1 MSLPQLLDGSGRH
14 VALDRLLATGGEG
27 SVYLLQS
34 DPNFVAK
41 VYHKPTDKQAIKL
54 SAMIGMAHTQPR
66 LLKVATWPSSLL
78 FDRTSRL
85 AVGFLMPRLVGYKE
99 IWQLYNPVPR
109 LTHFPKASWLF
120 QVHAACNL
128 AAAFD
133 EVHKTGCVI
142 GDVQMKNA
150 QVSERA
156 LVRLVDCDS
165 FQVFSKGS
173 HFYCEVGLPDYTP
186 PELQNKPF
194 DELIRTTN
202 HDCFGLAVLIYQL
215 LFVGRHPFAGY
226 IGPDDPSF
234 QRLIAE
240 YRFSQSPNAAK
251 LLMQN
256 PRFTPSIDT
265 IPNDVATL
273 FRRAFERGSESGGRP
288 RPVEWLNALQ
298 NLAGNTVKCK
308 EDTGHTYWR
317 QAKECVWCRLA
328 ANGGP
333 EYYFG
338 VASEAN
344 TFEVNE
350 DKLQEI
356 IRRLNNVQSIDYRYD
371 RNDFI
376 PLDHPRPEPIP
387 RQLREH
393 RTVERILRVVFF
405 GSLFAMPL
413 GFVHAAFFL
422 IAILAFI
429 VFGLWLWITVIH
441 SPWQQE
447 YYRRTLALRAAEN
460 DLVDLERSWNM
471 CISSKSGTQKDI
483 RRQLDEGVSKV
494 RYLALHFN
502 TDHVLLKQRTQ
513 SLAELRHLRL
523 HMIADACITGIGG
536 ARKQTLQQH
545 NIYTAA
551 DLNWDAILSI
561 SGFGGGLASNL
572 MAWKE
577 EIIRKFRLT
586 PTTAISATDF
596 KALVVKYRT
605 QQKQLLLDLNRL
617 IVVYESIPAACF
629 SELKALKTA
638 ITISCRTWCQANSA
652 VGAMRR

>member
-1 MSLPQLLDGSGRH
+1 MSLPQLLDGSGRP

-27 SVYLLQS
+27 SVYLLQG
-34 DPNFVAK
+34 DPNSVAK

-54 SAMIGMAHTQPR
+54 SAMIGMTQSQPR
-66 LLKVATWPSSLL
+66 LLKVATWPSSPL
-78 FDRTSRL
+78 FDRTSRI

-109 LTHFPKASWLF
+109 LSDFPKANWLF
-120 QVHAACNL
+120 QIHAASNL

-165 FQVFSKGS
+165 FQVIANGS
-173 HFYCEVGLPDYTP
+173 QFYCEVGLPDYTP

-194 DELIRTTN
+194 DGVIRTAN

-226 IGPDDPSF
+226 IGPDEPSF

-256 PRFTPSIDT
+256 PRFTPTIDT

-288 RPVEWLNALQ
+288 RPVEWLKALR

-308 EDTGHTYWR
+308 EDSSHTYWR
-317 QAKECVWCRLA
+317 QAKECVWCRLSA
-328 ANGGP
+328 DGGP

-350 DKLQEI
+350 DKIREI

-371 RNDFI
+371 RNAFI
-376 PLDHPRPEPIP
+376 PRDHPSPEPIP
-387 RQLREH
+387 RRLREH
-393 RTVERILRVVFF
+393 RTVERILRVVFI

-413 GFVHAAFFL
+413 GFVHIAL
-422 IAILAFI
+422 LIIAILVFV
-429 VFGLWLWITVIH
+429 VFGLWLWISVIE

-447 YYRRTLALRAAEN
+447 YNRRTLILRAAEN
-460 DLVDLERSWNM
+460 DLADLERRWNK
-471 CISSKSGTQKDI
+471 CVSNKADTQRDI
-483 RRQLDEGVSKV
+483 KGKINDGISKV
-494 RYLALHFN
+494 RRLAEQFSAE
-502 TDHVLLKQRTQ
+502 HVQLIQRTQ
-513 SLAELRHLRL
+513 SVAVLRHLRL
-523 HMIADACITGIGG
+523 HLIADANISGIGEG
-536 ARKQTLQQH
+536 RKRTLQQNH
-545 NIYTAA
+545 IFTAA
-551 DLNWDAILSI
+551 DLYWDAVLSI
-561 SGFGGGLASNL
+561 PGFGEGLAGNL
-572 MAWKE
+572 MAWKD
-577 EIIRKFRLT
+577 EISRKFRLT
-586 PTTAISATDF
+586 PTTAISATEF
-596 KALVVKYRT
+596 KALVAKYRT
-605 QQKQLLLDLNRL
+605 HQKQLLHDLNRL
-617 IVVYESIPAACF
+617 IVVYESIPATCL
-629 SELKALKTA
+629 SELKALRPA
-638 ITISCRTWCQANSA
+638 IAISCRTWCQANSA
-652 VGAMRR
+652 VKVMRQ